1 MAINTKAKR
10 GNIISIASPNP
21 WQILPFPDGII
32 ALPDRGQLL
41 NLFYGAVLVSD
52 VIVYSIDG
60 NTGLNGVQAAWH
72 KIPIRVNNDKTVD
85 FSNWAVHNWSIPT
98 MTTTVFETLRGF
110 QGAAINV
117 LRTND
122 ISARNSS
129 KNYSLAILESV
140 VNGSQQGL
148 EMQNVNVTFRVD
160 ITS

>member
-1 MAINTKAKR
+1 MAINTLAKR
-10 GNIISIASPNP
+10 INIMSVALPVA
-21 WQILPFPDGII
+21 WQLHPAPDGII
-32 ALPDRGQLL
+32 ALPDRGHFLH
-41 NLFYGAVLVSD
+41 LFHGAILVSD

-60 NTGLNGVQAAWH
+60 NAGLNGVQAAWH
-72 KIPIRVNNDKTVD
+72 KIPIRVNNDKSVE

-117 LRTND
+117 LRSND

-129 KNYSLAILESV
+129 KNYSKAILESV

-148 EMQNVNVTFRVD
+148 EMQNVNITFRVD